1 MVLNHR
7 YRSHSANGSSGW
19 HFVPEGCI
27 YNRIS
32 GRFGVQQ
39 WFAVL
44 PLDEILVPYPLFDIL
59 LDRRSQDKQTSTLE
73 CVCVCVCA
81 CEVVIRI
88 ADIQSK
94 GEHNLGE

>member
-73 CVCVCVCA
+73 CVCVCVC
-81 CEVVIRI
+81 VLVR
-88 ADIQSK
+88 S
-94 GEHNLGE
+94 